1 MGTPVAASVDALRRA
16 DAQHSLMARNPD
28 ARLEARAK
36 VLQQLRRAV
45 DHRGSIANHTLPLR
59 DTVQQGQRTPRIG
72 LIDLA
77 EEALQDDD
85 STAHERRGAL

>member
-16 DAQHSLMARNPD
+16 DAQHSVMARDPD

-45 DHRGSIANHTLPLR
+45 DHRGIIANHTPPLR
-59 DTVQQGQRTPRIG
+59 ETVQQAQQTPRIG
-72 LIDLA
+72 PIELA
-77 EEALQDDD
+77 EEALRDDD
-85 STAHERRGAL
+85 STAHERRGSL